1 MEYLGVEKYI
11 LKFWCAI
18 DKERIDFKTV
28 DWPSIEERFIV
39 FILESDLRAIAYL
52 IIYLGAINNWR
63 LPLRGGGGNR
73 QKVMLLHKPI

>member
-1 MEYLGVEKYI
+1 M
-11 LKFWCAI
+11 
-18 DKERIDFKTV
+18 V

-63 LPLRGGGGNR
+63 LPLRGEGGITKRWCYSISQFSKMSDKGEGGVKNL
-73 QKVMLLHKPI
+73 KKWVTSFMDGP